1 MSGLDLAKNIGLTLD
16 RCKKISEQIECTPLD
31 LEKILHE
38 KFLEAHG
45 TLVAWQIQNITW
57 GIFNGEKILLKD
69 DATPAF
75 DDWLECRIFNRHEEI
90 HLKRIGKNFVGRY
103 IRDDDTAG
111 EETYFVDSFAR
122 LWGECTI
129 AADGWITLH
138 DATRKIFMELPCDD
152 GGKKFYGLLTRN
164 YIGSDTATG
173 LSGYV
178 DCRFVAI
185 ESAWDGD

>member
-16 RCKKISEQIECTPLD
+16 RCKKISDRIECAPYD

-38 KFLEAHG
+38 KFSAACG
-45 TLVAWQIQNITW
+45 IFVAWQVQSIVW
-57 GIFNGEKILLKD
+57 GIYDGEKIFLKD
-69 DATPAF
+69 DAPPVL
-75 DDWLECRIFNRHEEI
+75 DDWLECRIFNRREEL
-90 HLKRIGKNFVGRY
+90 HLKRGGKNFFGRY
-103 IRDDDTAG
+103 IRDDDASG
-111 EETYFVDSFAR
+111 KETYFIDSFAR
-122 LWGECTI
+122 LWGECTT
-129 AADGWITLH
+129 AADGWITLR
-138 DATRKIFMELPCDD
+138 DAARKISVTLPCDNGD
-152 GGKKFYGLLTRN
+152 KKFYGLLTRN